1 MSVVAA
7 AISVNAAT
15 SRSSQTVHILI
26 PCHNNKQEVLT
37 LLGCLKTQTFR
48 GLSIILVDDG
58 STDGTEEA
66 VRCFSSEITIL
77 NGNGH
82 LWWTGANVLG
92 IEHILKH
99 AGPSDF
105 VLLLNNDVAVD
116 NDYVQELVDASVMHA
131 RAIVGSALYD
141 FHSKRFVESGIVLD
155 DRLRASVNRDSTAVD
170 RREFD
175 DQVNVLPGRGT
186 LIPIEVFSEIGTL
199 NRRQLPHY
207 GADYEF
213 SIRARR
219 AGYRL
224 IVSHRAKVYA
234 KLDVTGLECPVGK
247 VLSLKECGRF
257 LFSKKSKINI
267 LYYLRYVWLC
277 SERQWRVRNT
287 IDGAANIVSLTIG
300 QTLIGRFIYMVMSPI
315 VRAIRK
321 PYTLLVSKGHE

>member
-1 MSVVAA
+1 
-7 AISVNAAT
+7 
-15 SRSSQTVHILI
+15 
-26 PCHNNKQEVLT
+26 
-37 LLGCLKTQTFR
+37 
-48 GLSIILVDDG
+48 LVDDG
-58 STDGTEEA
+58 STDGTAEA

-92 IEHILKH
+92 IEHILKR

-155 DRLRASVNRDSTAVD
+155 DRLRASVNRDSTTVD
-170 RREFD
+170 GREFD
-175 DQVNVLPGRGT
+175 DHVNVLPGRGT

-199 NRRQLPHY
+199 NRHQLPHY

-247 VLSLKECGRF
+247 VLSLRECGRF

-277 SERQWRVRNT
+277 SERQWRIRNT
-287 IDGAANIVSLTIG
+287 IDGAVNIVSLTIG

-321 PYTLLVSKGHE
+321 PYTLLFSKGHE

>member
-1 MSVVAA
+1 VSAGVAA
-7 AISVNAAT
+7 KSVNAAT
-15 SRSSQTVHILI
+15 SRSPQTVHILV
-26 PCHNNKQEVLT
+26 PCHNNKREVLD
-37 LLGCLKTQTFR
+37 LLRCLNTQTFR
-48 GLSIILVDDG
+48 GLSIIVVDDG

-105 VLLLNNDVAVD
+105 ILLLNNDVAVD
-116 NDYVQELVDASVMHA
+116 NDYVQVLVDASVMHA

-141 FHSKRFVESGIVLD
+141 FRSKHFVESGIVLD
-155 DRLRASVNRDSTAVD
+155 ERLRASVNRDSTTVD

-175 DQVNVLPGRGT
+175 DHVNVLPGRGT

-199 NRRQLPHY
+199 NSRQLPHY

-247 VLSLKECGRF
+247 VLSMKECGKF
-257 LFSKKSKINI
+257 LFSRKSKINVV
-267 LYYLRYVWLC
+267 YYLRYVWLC

-287 IDGAANIVSLTIG
+287 IDSAVNIVSLTIG
-300 QTLIGRFIYMVMSPI
+300 QTLIGRFIYMVMFPI

-321 PYTLLVSKGHE
+321 PYTLLSSRGHD